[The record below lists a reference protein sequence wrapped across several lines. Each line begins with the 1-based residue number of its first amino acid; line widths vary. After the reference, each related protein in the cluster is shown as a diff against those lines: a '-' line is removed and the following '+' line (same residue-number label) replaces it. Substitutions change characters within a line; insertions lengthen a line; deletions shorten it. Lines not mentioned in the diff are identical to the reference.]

1 MPRIPDTV
9 SEYKRTAIFDL
20 ATTPPGLRR
29 KHATKAGVWGQI
41 VVVEGR
47 VLYVIENEEDA
58 SFVLR
63 PGVPGG
69 IAPEAPHH
77 VDPYDDARFYVRFL
91 R

>member
-1 MPRIPDTV
+1 M
-9 SEYKRTAIFDL
+9 RTAVFD
-20 ATTPPGLRR
+20 ADTTPPGLRAR
-29 KHATKAGVWGQI
+29 HTTKAGVWGEI
-41 VVVEGR
+41 VVIGGS

-63 PGVPGG
+63 SGVPGP

-77 VDPYDDARFYVRFL
+77 VVPYEDARFFVRFL